1 MKIKKNVLFSQL
13 PLEWPQDLLPQIR
26 RQVIASGLKIVV
38 LDDDPT
44 GTQTVYDVPVL
55 TRWSID
61 ELADELRRSEPLVYL
76 LTNSRS
82 LPLEQAQALNR
93 EIAINLQTANM
104 GIRRPFSLVSRSDS
118 TLRGH
123 FPGEVQALL
132 EALDQPCDG
141 ILVIPFF
148 LEGGRYTIGNVHYVA
163 DDDYLVPAGETEY
176 ARDATFGYESSDLR
190 QWVSEKYG
198 GQVWPEKVASI
209 DIITLRR
216 SGPKAVTAALEA
228 LRDKQV
234 CVVNAASYRDMEVFV
249 AGLLQAEAHGKHYIF
264 RTAASFVRVRGG
276 LAPRGLLTPGELGLS
291 PDSKGGLVVAGS
303 YIQKSSDQIEAL
315 RSLPEIISL
324 EVNVPRLLNQVER
337 EEEITRVARA
347 AESGITTGDVALV
360 YTSRALVRGSDAS
373 DSLEIGRLV
382 SSALVRIIRSIETTP
397 AWVVAKGGITSSDI
411 ATQGLDVT
419 RAEVLG
425 QILPGVPVWR
435 TAAES
440 RWPGL
445 VYVVFPGNVG
455 GPDALSEVV
464 TRLKYKSS

>member
-1 MKIKKNVLFSQL
+1 
-13 PLEWPQDLLPQIR
+13 
-26 RQVIASGLKIVV
+26 
-38 LDDDPT
+38 
-44 GTQTVYDVPVL
+44 
-55 TRWSID
+55 
-61 ELADELRRSEPLVYL
+61 
-76 LTNSRS
+76 
-82 LPLEQAQALNR
+82 
-93 EIAINLQTANM
+93 
-104 GIRRPFSLVSRSDS
+104 
-118 TLRGH
+118 
-123 FPGEVQALL
+123 
-132 EALDQPCDG
+132 
-141 ILVIPFF
+141 
-148 LEGGRYTIGNVHYVA
+148 
-163 DDDYLVPAGETEY
+163 
-176 ARDATFGYESSDLR
+176 
-190 QWVSEKYG
+190 
-198 GQVWPEKVASI
+198 
-209 DIITLRR
+209 
-216 SGPKAVTAALEA
+216 
-228 LRDKQV
+228 V